1 MRWIVPLL
9 LAIAPAQSAVAET
22 YSTASSDR
30 LSYVLFTGNDDSA
43 MMSGSTDDVRRARA
57 YRAGHAPLLY
67 VRLDGTAYVIRDA
80 AMLRRA
86 EEIMRPQ
93 RELGDR
99 QGELGKQQ
107 GELGRRQ
114 GALGAEQGRLGG
126 MMGDVRVRDV
136 EELSRQQAELGRR
149 QAALGT
155 EQSALGQRQA
165 ELGRQQERAAEAAQP
180 QFRALVAEALHRGVA
195 QRVD

>member
-9 LAIAPAQSAVAET
+9 LAIAPAQSVSADT
-22 YSTASSDR
+22 ITTTSSDR

-43 MMSGSTDDVRRARA
+43 MMSGSTDDVTRARA
-57 YRAGHAPLLY
+57 LRSAHAPLLY
-67 VRLDGTAYVIRDA
+67 VRDHGAAYVIRDPA
-80 AMLRRA
+80 LLRRA

-99 QGELGKQQ
+99 QGELGRQQ

-114 GALGAEQGRLGG
+114 GALGAEQGRLGAR
-126 MMGDVRVRDV
+126 MADTRVREVDA
-136 EELSRQQAELGRR
+136 LSRQQAELGRQ
-149 QAALGT
+149 QAVLGVQ
-155 EQSALGQRQA
+155 QSALGQRQA
-165 ELGRQQERAAEAAQP
+165 ELGRQQERAAELAQP

>member
-9 LAIAPAQSAVAET
+9 LAVAPAQSALADSV
-22 YSTASSDR
+22 YNSSSDR

-57 YRAGHAPLLY
+57 LRSGAAPLLY
-67 VRLDGTAYVIRDA
+67 VREDGAAYVIRDPA
-80 AMLRRA
+80 LLRRA

-99 QGELGKQQ
+99 QGELGRQQ

-114 GALGAEQGRLGG
+114 GALGAEQGRLGR
-126 MMGDVRVRDV
+126 MMADARVRELD
-136 EELSRQQAELGRR
+136 ELSRQQSELGRQ

-155 EQSALGQRQA
+155 QQSELGRRQA
-165 ELGRQQERAAEAAQP
+165 ELGRQQERAAEAARP
-180 QFRALVAEALHRGVA
+180 QFRALINEALQRGVA
-195 QRVD
+195 QRVN